1 MTHKVFVSYHH
12 SNDQKKAEYLRTT
25 YGDNN
30 TLLDRSLDESYEN
43 MTDIAKISNVLIL
56 FSGDADILA
65 AIRQEHLKDSTVTIV
80 LIGSETANRKWID
93 WEIYSSLRPY
103 GSRSRNGLLG
113 IYLPTAGE
121 TPARLQDNIDSGY
134 AVTMEWKNIS
144 WQLESKIDEA
154 FNNRG
159 KSDLVRNS
167 RKRRERNS

>member
-1 MTHKVFVSYHH
+1 MIK
-12 SNDQKKAEYLRTT
+12 KKAEYLRTT

-43 MTDIAKISNVLIL
+43 MTD
-56 FSGDADILA
+56 DEILA

-121 TPARLQDNIDSGY
+121 TPA
-134 AVTMEWKNIS
+134 
-144 WQLESKIDEA
+144 
-154 FNNRG
+154 
-159 KSDLVRNS
+159 
-167 RKRRERNS
+167 